1 MKKFL
6 LTLGV
11 LLMASMSNA
20 AYLYWQLDNSSA
32 ADTTG
37 VTVYSTGDSGT
48 STVQVWGLGQDSD
61 GNPILVPVASDNMY
75 TDLVYAIDEN
85 SIQDGYSYY
94 IEITH
99 SDSSTTTSKEIS
111 ASDFRT
117 YTAES
122 ATTSLTDIDNG
133 DATVPIWH
141 ASAGGGMSPVPEPTS
156 AILMMFGM
164 AFLGLKRKNR
174 SIA

>member
-1 MKKFL
+1 MKKLL

-11 LLMASMSNA
+11 LLAASMSNA

-32 ADTTG
+32 DSTS
-37 VTVYSTGDSGT
+37 VTIYGTNGSGDPVE
-48 STVQVWGLGQDSD
+48 VQAYGLAQDEY
-61 GNPILVPVASDNMY
+61 GNPVLVAVESTNLRNN
-75 TDLVYAIDEN
+75 LVYAIDEN
-85 SIQDGYSYY
+85 SIQNGYSYY

-99 SDSSTTTSKEIS
+99 SDSTTTTSKEIS
-111 ASDFRT
+111 ASEFRS

-122 ATTSLTDIDNG
+122 ATTSLADIDSG